1 MEEEGRTCGAALNR
15 RSGCRPASEENEARK
30 RWNSERARKGQAKV
44 TGKRDHDK
52 KRYLRSLFANVVIL
66 AAGMAA
72 LACAGPS
79 AAATPWPEKPTTV
92 AAQEE
97 RGLATL
103 PKPTGTS
110 TPGTGDIMTAQ
121 VQVETTRYPTP
132 GTANSPEVGATVTP
146 DIPATA
152 AAQEGKQLATLPT
165 PTAISTP
172 DTGDTMTAEARAET
186 TKSPTPQ
193 AANTPEIEA
202 AVTPDN
208 PATVIPQEE
217 KELTTRPAP
226 TATSIPGR
234 PELYLPA
241 DTPEHMAYVIWLW
254 EDATDDAGQGVT
266 GFKELVIEFTIHNNV
281 ALGGDQGLYLMLAH
295 GSINGEDY
303 YFGLQTDVY
312 SPEPPTWRG
321 KGLIFSRWGT
331 RDLANARYSD
341 KDGWTQS
348 SGHEGDF
355 IGIRRSYE
363 WGAGDYRV
371 TLAPDGEPDE
381 DGVWMGLWIT
391 NVQTDVTTWVGSLK
405 FPANDGHAIINP
417 ESYSTI
423 EIYGRR
429 IKPIEIPQWHVS
441 IRRPEGDGIKATG
454 GLTGYSPFYGQITN
468 SEANYNHE
476 TQEIHLKVGGE
487 TARETRAERIS
498 REDAGTGSG

>member
-1 MEEEGRTCGAALNR
+1 MKGNR
-15 RSGCRPASEENEARK
+15 E
-30 RWNSERARKGQAKV
+30 
-44 TGKRDHDK
+44 HDK
-52 KRYLRSLFANVVIL
+52 KRPCHNLFAKAMVL

-72 LACAGPS
+72 LACAGP
-79 AAATPWPEKPTTV
+79 AAVATPWPEMPTTAV
-92 AAQEE
+92 AQQEKQRIALPATTATGTRYSEDTGTAQVRTELARRPTTAPPNTPDVE
-97 RGLATL
+97 VIVTPEISAFVVAQQEKKLATT
-103 PKPTGTS
+103 PAPTATRI
-110 TPGTGDIMTAQ
+110 PVTGDAVTAQ
-121 VQVETTRYPTP
+121 VQAETTRYPTP
-132 GTANSPEVGATVTP
+132 ATTNTPEMGATVT
-146 DIPATA
+146 A
-152 AAQEGKQLATLPT
+152 
-165 PTAISTP
+165 S
-172 DTGDTMTAEARAET
+172 
-186 TKSPTPQ
+186 
-193 AANTPEIEA
+193 
-202 AVTPDN
+202 
-208 PATVIPQEE
+208 EE
-217 KELTTRPAP
+217 KKPTTIPAP

-234 PELYLPA
+234 PDLYQPA

-254 EDATDDAGQGVT
+254 EDATDDAGRGVT
-266 GFKELVIEFTIHNNV
+266 GFKELVTEFTIHNNV
-281 ALGGDQGLYLMLAH
+281 VLGGDQGLYLMLAH

-312 SPEPPTWRG
+312 SPEPPSWRG

-468 SEANYNHE
+468 NEANYNHE
-476 TQEIHLKVGGE
+476 TQEIHLKVGGN
-487 TARETRAERIS
+487 IS
-498 REDAGTGSG
+498 RDTKGEMISFKDSKTSSG

>member
-1 MEEEGRTCGAALNR
+1 
-15 RSGCRPASEENEARK
+15 
-30 RWNSERARKGQAKV
+30 
-44 TGKRDHDK
+44 
-52 KRYLRSLFANVVIL
+52 
-66 AAGMAA
+66 
-72 LACAGPS
+72 
-79 AAATPWPEKPTTV
+79 
-92 AAQEE
+92 
-97 RGLATL
+97 
-103 PKPTGTS
+103 
-110 TPGTGDIMTAQ
+110 
-121 VQVETTRYPTP
+121 
-132 GTANSPEVGATVTP
+132 
-146 DIPATA
+146 
-152 AAQEGKQLATLPT
+152 
-165 PTAISTP
+165 
-172 DTGDTMTAEARAET
+172 
-186 TKSPTPQ
+186 
-193 AANTPEIEA
+193 
-202 AVTPDN
+202 
-208 PATVIPQEE
+208 
-217 KELTTRPAP
+217 
-226 TATSIPGR
+226 
-234 PELYLPA
+234 
-241 DTPEHMAYVIWLW
+241 MAYVIWLW

-331 RDLANARYSD
+331 RDLANTRYSD
-341 KDGWTQS
+341 KDGWAQS